1 MKKTLSLALIFGCLS
16 CAGLSQINAEMG
28 MSIEEFRKKNVGESL
43 VELNPE
49 YTVYRVMASRG
60 PDKFVYFQDG
70 KLVKMD
76 EGEWLPQVV
85 VNIK

>member
-1 MKKTLSLALIFGCLS
+1 MKKIFYSIPLAFLLS
-16 CAGLSQINAEMG
+16 CAGMSQINADLG
-28 MSIEEFRKKNVGESL
+28 MSVDEFKKKNVGESL
-43 VELNPE
+43 VEMNDE

-76 EGEWLPQVV
+76 EGEFMPQVV
-85 VNIK
+85 VKSK